1 MKKKGIIIIAII
13 AAVVLILGI
22 SLISTNNNL
31 VSMETKVDA
40 ALANIDTNLQRRADL
55 IPNLVNTVKGY
66 AAHEQAVLDSVT
78 AARAQLAGASTVGEK
93 AEADSALTAA
103 LNNLLVIVENYPDLK
118 ASANYIQLADELAGT
133 ENRIAVAR
141 RDYNNAVQEYNTAIR
156 KFPANLVAG
165 MFGFEKRDFFQASA
179 SAQDVPTVQF

>member
-1 MKKKGIIIIAII
+1 MKKKGIIVIAVI

-40 ALANIDTNLQRRADL
+40 AMANIDTNLQRRADL

-66 AAHEQAVLDSVT
+66 AAHEQEALDSVT
-78 AARAQLAGASTVGEK
+78 SARAQLAGASTVGEK

-179 SAQDVPTVQF
+179 GAQDVPNVQF

>member
-1 MKKKGIIIIAII
+1 MKKGIIIIAVI
-13 AAVVLILGI
+13 AAVVLLLGI
-22 SLISTNNNL
+22 FLISTNNSL
-31 VSMETKVDA
+31 VSMETEVDA

-66 AAHEQAVLDSVT
+66 AAHEQAALDSVT

-156 KFPANLVAG
+156 KFPSNLVAG

-179 SAQDVPTVQF
+179 GAQDVPNVEF